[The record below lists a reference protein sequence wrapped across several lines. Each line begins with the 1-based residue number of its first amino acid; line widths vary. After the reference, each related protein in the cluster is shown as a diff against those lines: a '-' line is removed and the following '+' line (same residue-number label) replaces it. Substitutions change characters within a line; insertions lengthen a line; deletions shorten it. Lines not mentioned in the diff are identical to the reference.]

1 MGRRRKPISIP
12 CTHPGKY
19 STSWF
24 EQYAEPL
31 WKKWLLPLKGQVK
44 SYLELGVCEGRSM
57 VWIMENLQ
65 PQRAI
70 GIDPYLPDKPD
81 HAPNYAQFEANMREN
96 LKPWLDSGVLT
107 VYKQRSI
114 DFLRDQHRE
123 IPDGSVDLCYLDG
136 SHMAWDLMT
145 DVGLVWPKLKRPG
158 GILLFDD
165 YQKVYHLARP
175 LTRVAW
181 WCFTM
186 AYDNRYELFFKEGRQ
201 VAVRRLK

>member
-1 MGRRRKPISIP
+1 MGRRRKPVNIP
-12 CTHPGKY
+12 CTHPGKW
-19 STSWF
+19 SHSWF

-31 WKKWLLPLKGQVK
+31 WKKWLLPLKGSIK
-44 SYLELGVCEGRSM
+44 SYCEIGLSEGRSM
-57 VWIMENLQ
+57 VWILENLQ
-65 PQRAI
+65 PDQAI

-81 HAPNYAQFEANMREN
+81 HAANYAQFEANMREN

-107 VYKQRSI
+107 VHKQRSI
-114 DFLRDQHRE
+114 DFLRDHHRE

-165 YQKVYHLARP
+165 LQKTIHLGRS
-175 LTRVAW
+175 LTLIGVWAFEM
-181 WCFTM
+181 CYF
-186 AYDNRYELFFKEGRQ
+186 NRYERFFKEGRQ
-201 VAVRRLK
+201 FAVRRIK